1 MWPRFGGSGLRRFGG
16 ALIRSETAV
25 RICFL
30 GLRTDDRSRM
40 MTVGPVHLLW
50 PKSSQ
55 PAGVFLGLHVGPS
68 KKESVRHVETAAP
81 RAGLMWTLHAQE
93 VYFVLHISTVTNSG
107 QQDGTCAKRRT
118 VNSIFSPSFLKRRR
132 KSQSKTD
139 PTKPASSSE
148 LAKIYLPTYLN
159 PSK

>member
-107 QQDGTCAKRRT
+107 QQDGPVPNVARL
-118 VNSIFSPSFLKRRR
+118 IQFFLL
-132 KSQSKTD
+132 
-139 PTKPASSSE
+139 PSSSGVE
-148 LAKIYLPTYLN
+148 NLNRKPTLQN
-159 PSK
+159 LLVAQN